1 MSDPS
6 DSRRPAN
13 GGRST
18 STPLGDLLHNLFR
31 SFRRPRNGE
40 SSLRDTLEELIEDSD
55 ELEDALQADERLL
68 LENILKIKDVTVYD
82 AMVPRADINAVDV
95 TTSLDDLAE
104 LMREEGHSRVPV
116 YRETLDDVIGMVHA
130 KDVLVAYRR
139 TKPAKLED
147 LLREVMFVAP
157 SMRVLNLLFEMR
169 NTRNHMALVID
180 EFGGIDG
187 LVTIE
192 DLVEEI
198 VGEIED
204 EFDRV
209 VEPQLVESSDGTL
222 IADARVEVDDFE
234 EMVGHVLT
242 EEERENDIDTLG
254 GLVFSLAGRVPN
266 RGELIAHPS
275 GLEFEVMD
283 GDPRRI
289 KRLKVR
295 NIDRLAA
302 EQPEE

>member
-6 DSRRPAN
+6 DSRGPAVS
-13 GGRST
+13 GRSH
-18 STPLGDLLHNLFR
+18 STPFGDLLQNWLKGL
-31 SFRRPRNGE
+31 RRPRNGE
-40 SSLRDTLEELIEDSD
+40 GSLRDTLEELIEDHD
-55 ELEDALQADERLL
+55 ESGDALQADERLL

-82 AMVPRADINAVDV
+82 AMVPRADIDAVDV
-95 TTSLDDLAE
+95 STSLDDLAE
-104 LMREEGHSRVPV
+104 LMREKGHSRVPV

-139 TKPAKLED
+139 TEPARLED

-169 NTRNHMALVID
+169 NTRSHMALVID

-209 VEPQLVESSDGTL
+209 VEPQLVDSSDGTL
-222 IADARVEVDDFE
+222 TADARFEVDDFE
-234 EMVGHVLT
+234 ERVGRVLT
-242 EEERENDIDTLG
+242 DEERENDIDTLG
-254 GLVFSLAGRVPN
+254 GLVFSLAGRVPS

-275 GLEFEVMD
+275 GLEFEVVD
-283 GDPRRI
+283 GDARRI

-295 NIDRLAA
+295 NIARLAGSPSA
-302 EQPEE
+302 G